1 MLIQKSWKIL
11 QGVLQSPID
20 EHSPKQKKELGLCL
34 FINPK
39 LLKLF
44 GVICKTSILFCTYL
58 HLYLYLYL
66 HLHLYPSV
74 CLSIC
79 LSIFIYLFMYLYIE
93 SRINHRLLTPRQ
105 VTRPRFGACA
115 GWADPRRERLEPG
128 PFLGRISARKVVSS
142 TRQTWDVNH
151 EIGDFTRKWCDI
163 SYKWPETN
171 QQDKTLGF
179 HRKDGDLWLNQ
190 DGFVMDLSQTHRV
203 LCHFFYKFCQ

>member
-1 MLIQKSWKIL
+1 MIRLELVCKSIHFWLLTPLYNMNLPENDWYLQLWMSFQQNDIDSSQIGSTRKYVCSYGCSSMLIQKSWKIL

-115 GWADPRRERLEPG
+115 G
-128 PFLGRISARKVVSS
+128 
-142 TRQTWDVNH
+142 
-151 EIGDFTRKWCDI
+151 
-163 SYKWPETN
+163 
-171 QQDKTLGF
+171 
-179 HRKDGDLWLNQ
+179 
-190 DGFVMDLSQTHRV
+190 
-203 LCHFFYKFCQ
+203 